1 MSTGVD
7 ASRPAYR
14 ILSSTGFYG
23 PDDHLYGEGAEI
35 YFDGEPNEEME
46 PLNELARLKLI
57 QFIEKLE
64 REAKIAAEKLGR
76 PFAGRPRSLDGGLQ
90 LATEL
95 QRSGM
100 AIMGAKKGEQG
111 IDKIEE
117 EVVPETSIKRGRGR
131 PPGAKTKAKFNISAA

>member
-1 MSTGVD
+1 MPSID

-46 PLNELARLKLI
+46 PLNELARLKLV

-64 REAKIAAEKLGR
+64 TESRTIAEKLGK
-76 PFAGRPRSLDGGLQ
+76 PFHGRPRSLDGGLQ

-100 AIMGAKKGEQG
+100 SIMQAPKIDQG
-111 IDKIEE
+111 INEIKE

-131 PPGAKTKAKFNISAA
+131 PPGAKTKARFNIGNVD

>member
-1 MSTGVD
+1 MSSID

-46 PLNELARLKLI
+46 PLNELGRLKLV
-57 QFIEKLE
+57 QFIDKLE
-64 REAKIAAEKLGR
+64 REARTAAEKLGKT
-76 PFAGRPRSLDGGLQ
+76 FNGRPKSHDGGYQ

-95 QRSGM
+95 QRAGV
-100 AIMGAKKGEQG
+100 AIMQARKVDQG

-117 EVVPETSIKRGRGR
+117 EVVPETSIRRGRGR
-131 PPGAKTKAKFNISAA
+131 PPGAKTKAKFNIGDVA